1 MPLVFAGAATLAIS
15 ELCTAGAC
23 ACRTHDP
30 LALPRL
36 VFVQRRDD
44 FTRFR
49 CVGAA
54 VQRGAC
60 SVHSC
65 VARARLRW
73 RWQLLGTTGLVPRAR
88 AVYPAAACLHAWS
101 SCLCVIVVCGC
112 SFAVQQG
119 AYSLHSCVTRARLR
133 ALAIAG
139 VSTCSAQ
146 WLPPVQQH
154 TSSPDAQGNLL
165 PLQQRESELETCK
178 SDVDTHSAEPSNEV
192 HAFQEA
198 WLN

>member
-1 MPLVFAGAATLAIS
+1 MFLRGFDALVQLSSGARA
-15 ELCTAGAC
+15 LCTAASPERVCDGAGNC
-23 ACRTHDP
+23 W
-30 LALPRL
+30 
-36 VFVQRRDD
+36 
-44 FTRFR
+44 
-49 CVGAA
+49 
-54 VQRGAC
+54 
-60 SVHSC
+60 
-65 VARARLRW
+65 ARL
-73 RWQLLGTTGLVPRAR
+73 GLVPRAR

-178 SDVDTHSAEPSNEV
+178 SDVNTHSAEPSNEV

>member
-1 MPLVFAGAATLAIS
+1 MRWCSCLAGRVLCAQLRRQSAFAMALAI
-15 ELCTAGAC
+15 AG
-23 ACRTHDP
+23 
-30 LALPRL
+30 L
-36 VFVQRRDD
+36 Q
-44 FTRFR
+44 
-49 CVGAA
+49 
-54 VQRGAC
+54 
-60 SVHSC
+60 
-65 VARARLRW
+65 ARL
-73 RWQLLGTTGLVPRAR
+73 GLVPRAR
-88 AVYPAAACLHAWS
+88 AVYPAAACLHARS

-119 AYSLHSCVTRARLR
+119 AYSLHSCVTRARQR